1 MGKDGIILQNQMN
14 TFNAR
19 SDLENIMLDR
29 AGKQMAQDIDA
40 EIINNIVIEMLTK
53 DGWTQTKV
61 NPAYTDM
68 GMSSGRFEDWYVRT
82 GEWVQK
88 YAQGEYRL
96 IKGQWLFKDP
106 RDATMFILR
115 WI

>member
-1 MGKDGIILQNQMN
+1 MGKDGIILRNQMN
-14 TFNAR
+14 FSNIT
-19 SDLENIMLDR
+19 LEQEMVDR
-29 AGKQMAQDIDA
+29 AAESIAREIDQG
-40 EIINNIVIEMLTK
+40 IIDNIVLEMLTH
-53 DGWTQTKV
+53 DGWTQTKI

-106 RDATMFILR
+106 RDATMFILK

>member
-1 MGKDGIILQNQMN
+1 MN
-14 TFNAR
+14 K
-19 SDLENIMLDR
+19 LENIMLDR
-29 AGKQMAQDIDA
+29 AGKKLAQDIDA
-40 EIINNIVIEMLTK
+40 EIINNMVIEMLTK

-61 NPAYTDM
+61 NPAFTDM
-68 GMSSGRFEDWYVRT
+68 GMLSGRFEKWYSQT

-115 WI
+115 WS